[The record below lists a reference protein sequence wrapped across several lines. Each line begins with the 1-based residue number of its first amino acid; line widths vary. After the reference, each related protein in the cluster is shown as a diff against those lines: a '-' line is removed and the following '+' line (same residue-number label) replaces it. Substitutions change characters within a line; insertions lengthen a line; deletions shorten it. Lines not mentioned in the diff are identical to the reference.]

1 MTPRCAHGDYP
12 DKCSICIIAEA
23 ESDAAEM
30 SNGQSC
36 EQAVFIEGFW
46 ADGCQFQVIANAD
59 SVELH
64 HLAVGG
70 VRLPIE
76 VLQAMVDALKR
87 EGVLS

>member
-1 MTPRCAHGDYP
+1 MTSRCRHGDYS

-46 ADGCQFQVIANAD
+46 HEGQHYELVANAD

-64 HLAVGG
+64 HLTVGG
-70 VRLPIE
+70 VRLPIA

>member
-46 ADGCQFQVIANAD
+46 ESGSQFQVIANAD

-64 HLAVGG
+64 HLTVGG
-70 VRLPIE
+70 VRLPVP
-76 VLQAMVDALKR
+76 VLQAMVDALRR